1 MPSSWGA
8 LSALLSTA
16 EMVAGPWVGSARC
29 PGQAAPPSAPVTC
42 SVCPQ
47 SICAAVAFFYSNYLL
62 LHWQLLVMV
71 TFGFFGTL
79 AFFTVEW
86 DAAAIVARGS
96 DYRSI

>member
-1 MPSSWGA
+1 MTGEVCLHRHLPIAGVLWGRSSRLTGA
-8 LSALLSTA
+8 AEALGPRADLSFSF
-16 EMVAGPWVGSARC
+16 
-29 PGQAAPPSAPVTC
+29 
-42 SVCPQ
+42 Q

-71 TFGFFGTL
+71 IFGFFGTIS
-79 AFFTVEW
+79 FFTVEW